1 MASLLVDDPVD
12 FHPRAYTRAHAR
24 CTALLLYRRHC
35 TYMYIYI
42 YTRFIGPDRSLE
54 LLKQA
59 GEREEHAHCFTTIFL
74 SFLLLQLFFFS
85 VFWFVVS
92 GVHGAAYIRNTLR
105 ETERN
110 T

>member
-1 MASLLVDDPVD
+1 MHTRV
-12 FHPRAYTRAHAR
+12 HMRA
-24 CTALLLYRRHC
+24 ALLFSCIAVIVHTC
-35 TYMYIYI
+35 IYI